1 MPTNVIL
8 NKGEIPS
15 NSCFT
20 TVPELYDLF
29 INSTSAEVAGNYSLF
44 NYGDTLPAPEDTDKP
59 WVRTVSGQ
67 PDRLYYYY
75 NGAWVSKHPVDYVSG
90 TVGERR
96 IFVGAAADINT
107 YDGGSGSLSEVT
119 LTTGPFWEKDAEF
132 NAKFPVGIGE
142 TENGTEITESDR
154 TGGSDQIKLQEQ
166 NLPPHGHT
174 INYSHRRYETGS
186 SFDPGEGQFRP
197 GSDKVDGMIYEGQGL
212 SATPFKSLPPYYG
225 VYFIKRTARV
235 YYTVV

>member
-20 TVPELYDLF
+20 TVPELYNLF

-44 NYGDTLPAPEDTDKP
+44 NYGDTIPSTEDTDKP
-59 WVRTVSGQ
+59 WVRTVAGQ

-75 NGAWVSKHPVDYVSG
+75 NGAWVSKHPIPYVSG
-90 TVGERR
+90 SVGERR

-142 TENGTEITESDR
+142 TENGTEITEASR
-154 TGGSDQIKLQEQ
+154 TGGLDKTTLLEQ

-174 INYSHRRYETGS
+174 LRYTERGYRTGENP
-186 SFDPGEGQFRP
+186 DLGEGSLIP
-197 GSDKVDGMIYEGQGL
+197 GSKSSDGMLNTGPGL
-212 SATPFKSLPPYYG
+212 SGTPFTNLPPYYG
-225 VYFIKRTARV
+225 VYFIKRTARA

>member
-44 NYGDTLPAPEDTDKP
+44 NYGDSVPSTEDTDKP
-59 WVRTVSGQ
+59 WIRTVSGQ

-75 NGAWVSKHPVDYVSG
+75 NGAWVSKHPVAYVSG

-166 NLPPHGHT
+166 NLPPPGHT
-174 INYSHRRYETGS
+174 VKYTRRDFHNGS
-186 SFDPGEGQFRP
+186 EDTGEGTFIP
-197 GSDKVDGMIYEGQGL
+197 GSKSVDGMVSTGPGF
-212 SATPFKSLPPYYG
+212 SGTPFKNLPPYYG
-225 VYFIKRTARV
+225 VYFIKRTARA